1 MSIAA
6 ITSKARR
13 IATTGLAVS
22 LASTMLAGCMEH
34 ARIDGPTAA
43 ALSDATKRHPI
54 TYAAHNEALYVEVPD
69 GTLGLSGN
77 QATDVI
83 RFLDRYKSET
93 RGALRIAA
101 PSSPRGH
108 MSVSR
113 SLRQIEDIIER
124 AGIPLEA
131 VERDRARGRGD
142 QGPAVKLSYERPVAM
157 PPPCGSWPEDLGR
170 VDREKLPFEN
180 FGCATQRNLA
190 LTVAN
195 ARDLQVAQDETP
207 RSSERRSVSWAKY
220 VGASSSSAA
229 PAPASAA
236 PAAAA
241 TTK

>member
-1 MSIAA
+1 MSVAA
-6 ITSKARR
+6 MRSRAPRVV
-13 IATTGLAVS
+13 APGLTAA
-22 LASTMLAGCMEH
+22 LASLMLAGCMEH

-43 ALSDATKRHPI
+43 ALADPAKRHPI
-54 TYAAHNEALYVEVPD
+54 SFSAHAEALYVEVPD
-69 GTLGLSGN
+69 GASGLSGN

-93 RGALRIAA
+93 RGPLRIAA

-113 SLRQIEDIIER
+113 SLRQIEDIIDR

-142 QGPAVKLSYERPVAM
+142 SGPAVKLSYERSVAM

-170 VDREKLPFEN
+170 VDRDKLPFEN

-207 RSSERRSVSWAKY
+207 RSSERRSATWTKY
-220 VGASSSSAA
+220 VGASTSSAPAPPSAA
-229 PAPASAA
+229 PASAT
-236 PAAAA
+236 P